1 MSALRNIRML
11 TRYSA
16 WANSLLYL
24 ALGEVPEAE
33 LTTPRQIVFG
43 NLIRTLNH
51 VYTIDLVW
59 QAHLEGRPHGFT
71 TRTPD
76 VHISFSDLRIAQAA
90 LDSWYIRY
98 AEEMSDRLGEEIVDF
113 TFIGGGEGSMTRG
126 DILLHVVN
134 HTTYHRGHI
143 AAMMYQIPALP
154 PTSDLP
160 VFLRNAALQT
170 ERGPRGPIQA

>member
-1 MSALRNIRML
+1 MSALRNIRLL

-24 ALGEVPEAE
+24 AIGELPEDE
-33 LTTPRQIVFG
+33 LTKPRQIVFG

-51 VYTIDLVW
+51 VYTIDLVF
-59 QAHLEGRPHGFT
+59 QAHLEGREHGFK

-76 VHISFSDLRIAQAA
+76 VRVSFSELRMAQAT
-90 LDSWYIRY
+90 LNSWYIRY
-98 AEEMSDRLGEEIVDF
+98 AEEMSDRLGEEMVDF
-113 TFIGGGEGSMTRG
+113 TFIGGGDGRMSRG

-143 AAMMYQIPALP
+143 AAMMYQIPAQP
-154 PTSDLP
+154 PTTDLP

-170 ERGPRGPIQA
+170 ERGPRGPL

>member
-1 MSALRNIRML
+1 MSALRSVRML
-11 TRYSA
+11 TRYTA
-16 WANSLLYL
+16 WANSLLYVT
-24 ALGEVPEAE
+24 LGEQPEVE
-33 LTTPRQIVFG
+33 LTKPRQILFG

-51 VYTIDLVW
+51 VYTMDLVW
-59 QAHLEGRPHGFT
+59 QAHLEGRAHGFT

-76 VHISFSDLRIAQAA
+76 VRVSFADLRIAQAT

-98 AEEMSDRLGEEIVDF
+98 AEEMSDRSGEEIVNF

-143 AAMMYQIPALP
+143 AALIYQIPTQP
-154 PTSDLP
+154 PTTDLP
-160 VFLRNAALQT
+160 VFLRNAALHT
-170 ERGPRGPIQA
+170 DRGPRGPV

>member
-1 MSALRNIRML
+1 MSALRNIRLL

-16 WANSLLYL
+16 WANSLLYS
-24 ALGEVPEAE
+24 ALGELPDVE

-59 QAHLEGRPHGFT
+59 RAHLEGMAHGFT

-76 VHISFSDLRIAQAA
+76 VLMSLSAMRTAQAA
-90 LDSWYIRY
+90 LDRWYIHY
-98 AEEMSDRLGEEIVDF
+98 AEEMSDHLGEQIVDF

-126 DILLHVVN
+126 DIVLHVVN

-154 PTSDLP
+154 PTTDLP
-160 VFLRNAALQT
+160 VFLRNAALQI
-170 ERGPRGPIQA
+170 ERGSRDLI

>member
-1 MSALRNIRML
+1 MSALRNIRLL

-24 ALGEVPEAE
+24 AIGELPEDE
-33 LTTPRQIVFG
+33 LTKPRQIVFG
-43 NLIRTLNH
+43 NLVRTLNH
-51 VYTIDLVW
+51 VYTIDLVF
-59 QAHLEGRPHGFT
+59 QAHLEGREHGFK

-76 VHISFSDLRIAQAA
+76 VRVSFSELRMAQAT

-98 AEEMSDRLGEEIVDF
+98 AEEMSDRLGEEMVDF
-113 TFIGGGEGSMTRG
+113 TFIGGGDGSMSRG

-143 AAMMYQIPALP
+143 AAMMYQIPAQP
-154 PTSDLP
+154 PTTDLP

-170 ERGPRGPIQA
+170 ERGPRGPL

>member
-1 MSALRNIRML
+1 ML
-11 TRYSA
+11 TRYTA
-16 WANSLLYL
+16 WANSLLY
-24 ALGEVPEAE
+24 ATLGEQPEAE
-33 LTTPRQIVFG
+33 LTKPRQILFG

-51 VYTIDLVW
+51 VHTIDLVW
-59 QAHLEGRPHGFT
+59 QAHLEGRAHGFT

-76 VHISFSDLRIAQAA
+76 VQVSLADLRIAQAT

-98 AEEMSDRLGEEIVDF
+98 AEEMSERAGEESVKF

-143 AAMMYQIPALP
+143 AAMIYQIPAQP
-154 PTSDLP
+154 PVTDLP
-160 VFLRNAALQT
+160 VFLRNAALHT
-170 ERGPRGPIQA
+170 DHGPRGPI

>member
-1 MSALRNIRML
+1 MSALRNIRLL

-24 ALGEVPEAE
+24 AIGELPEDE
-33 LTTPRQIVFG
+33 LTKPRQIVFG

-51 VYTIDLVW
+51 VHTIDLVF
-59 QAHLEGRPHGFT
+59 QAHLEGREHGFK

-76 VHISFSDLRIAQAA
+76 VCVSFSELRMAQAT

-98 AEEMSDRLGEEIVDF
+98 AEEMSDRLGEEMVNF
-113 TFIGGGEGSMTRG
+113 TFIGGGEGSMSRG

-143 AAMMYQIPALP
+143 AAMMYQIPARP
-154 PTSDLP
+154 PTTDLP

-170 ERGPRGPIQA
+170 ERGPRGPL

>member
-1 MSALRNIRML
+1 MSALRNIRLL

-24 ALGEVPEAE
+24 SLGELPEDE
-33 LTTPRQIVFG
+33 LTKPRQIVFG
-43 NLIRTLNH
+43 NLIRTVNH
-51 VYTIDLVW
+51 VYSMDLVW

-76 VHISFSDLRIAQAA
+76 VKVSFAELRMAQAA
-90 LDSWYIRY
+90 IDSWYIRY
-98 AEEMSDRLGEEIVDF
+98 AEEMSDRSGEEVVDF

-143 AAMMYQIPALP
+143 AAMMQQIPVPP
-154 PTSDLP
+154 PTTDLP
-160 VFLRNAALQT
+160 VFLRNAALQA
-170 ERGPRGPIQA
+170 ERGPRGPL

>member
-1 MSALRNIRML
+1 MSALRNIRLL

-24 ALGEVPEAE
+24 AIGELPEDE
-33 LTTPRQIVFG
+33 LTKPRQIVFG

-51 VYTIDLVW
+51 VYTIDLVF
-59 QAHLEGRPHGFT
+59 QAHLEGREHGFK

-76 VHISFSDLRIAQAA
+76 VRVSFSELRMAQAT
-90 LDSWYIRY
+90 LNSWYIRY
-98 AEEMSDRLGEEIVDF
+98 AEEMSDRLGEEMVDF
-113 TFIGGGEGSMTRG
+113 TFIGGGDGRMSRG
-126 DILLHVVN
+126 DILLHVSN

-143 AAMMYQIPALP
+143 AAMMYQIPAQP
-154 PTSDLP
+154 PTTDLP

-170 ERGPRGPIQA
+170 ERGPRGPL

>member
-1 MSALRNIRML
+1 MSALRSVRML
-11 TRYSA
+11 TRYTA
-16 WANSLLYL
+16 WANSLLYVT
-24 ALGEVPEAE
+24 LGEQPEVE
-33 LTTPRQIVFG
+33 LTKPRQIVFG

-51 VYTIDLVW
+51 VHTIDLVW
-59 QAHLEGRPHGFT
+59 QAHLEGRAHGFT

-76 VHISFSDLRIAQAA
+76 VQVSFADLRIAQAT

-98 AEEMSDRLGEEIVDF
+98 AEEMSDRAGEEIVKF

-143 AAMMYQIPALP
+143 AAMIYQIPAQP
-154 PTSDLP
+154 PTTDLP
-160 VFLRNAALQT
+160 VFLRNAALHT
-170 ERGPRGPIQA
+170 DRGPRGPI

>member
-1 MSALRNIRML
+1 MSALRTTRLL

-24 ALGEVPEAE
+24 AMGELPEEE
-33 LTTPRQIVFG
+33 LTKPRPIIFG

-51 VYTIDLVW
+51 VYTIDLVF
-59 QAHLEGRPHGFT
+59 QAHMEGRAHGFK

-76 VHISFSDLRIAQAA
+76 VLISLSELREAQAQ
-90 LDSWYIRY
+90 LDNWYIRY
-98 AEEMSDRLGEEIVDF
+98 AEEMSDRVGEEIVEF
-113 TFIGGGEGSMTRG
+113 TFIGGGEGAMSRG
-126 DILLHVVN
+126 DILLHIVN

-143 AAMMYQIPALP
+143 AAMMQQIPVQP
-154 PTSDLP
+154 PTTDLP

-170 ERGPRGPIQA
+170 ERGPRGPL

>member
-33 LTTPRQIVFG
+33 LTTRRPIVFG

-59 QAHLEGRPHGFT
+59 QAHLESRAHGFT

-76 VHISFSDLRIAQAA
+76 VHISFSDLRIAQSS
-90 LDSWYIRY
+90 LDSWYICY
-98 AEEMSDRLGEEIVDF
+98 AEEMSDRLGEEMVNF

-143 AAMMYQIPALP
+143 AAMMHQIPARP
-154 PTSDLP
+154 PTTDLP
-160 VFLRNAALQT
+160 IFLRNAALQT
-170 ERGPRGPIQA
+170 EHGPRGPI

>member
-1 MSALRNIRML
+1 MSALRNIRLL

-24 ALGEVPEAE
+24 AIGELPEAE
-33 LTTPRQIVFG
+33 LTKPRQIVFG

-51 VYTIDLVW
+51 VYTIGLVF
-59 QAHLEGRPHGFT
+59 QAHLEGREHGFK

-76 VHISFSDLRIAQAA
+76 VRVSLSELQAAQAQ
-90 LDSWYIRY
+90 LDTWYIRY
-98 AEEMSDRLGEEIVDF
+98 AEDMSDRLGEEVVDF
-113 TFIGGGEGSMTRG
+113 TFIGGGEGSMSRG

-143 AAMMYQIPALP
+143 AAIMYQIPAKP
-154 PTSDLP
+154 PTTDLP

-170 ERGPRGPIQA
+170 QRGPRGPL

>member
-1 MSALRNIRML
+1 ML

-113 TFIGGGEGSMTRG
+113 TFIDGGEGSMTRG

>member
-1 MSALRNIRML
+1 MSALRNIRLL

-24 ALGEVPEAE
+24 SVGELPEDE
-33 LTTPRQIVFG
+33 LTKPRQTVFG
-43 NLIRTLNH
+43 NLIRILNH
-51 VYTIDLVW
+51 VYSMDLVW
-59 QAHLEGRPHGFT
+59 QAHLEGRAHGFT

-76 VHISFSDLRIAQAA
+76 VQISFADLRMAQAA
-90 LDSWYIRY
+90 IDSWYIRY
-98 AEEMSDRLGEEIVDF
+98 AEEMSDRLGEEIVEF

-143 AAMMYQIPALP
+143 AAMMHQIPARP
-154 PTSDLP
+154 PTTDLP
-160 VFLRNAALQT
+160 VFLRNAALLTQ
-170 ERGPRGPIQA
+170 RGPRGPL

>member
-24 ALGEVPEAE
+24 ALGELPEAE
-33 LTTPRQIVFG
+33 LTNPRQIVFG

-59 QAHLEGRPHGFT
+59 QAHLEGRAHGFT

-76 VHISFSDLRIAQAA
+76 VHISFADFRTAQPAFYSGYTSYASD
-90 LDSWYIRY
+90 
-98 AEEMSDRLGEEIVDF
+98 
-113 TFIGGGEGSMTRG
+113 MTYR
-126 DILLHVVN
+126 
-134 HTTYHRGHI
+134 
-143 AAMMYQIPALP
+143 
-154 PTSDLP
+154 
-160 VFLRNAALQT
+160 
-170 ERGPRGPIQA
+170 

>member
-1 MSALRNIRML
+1 MSALRNIRLL
-11 TRYSA
+11 TRYSS

-24 ALGEVPEAE
+24 AIGELPEDE
-33 LTTPRQIVFG
+33 LTKPRQIVFG

-51 VYTIDLVW
+51 VYTIDLVF
-59 QAHLEGRPHGFT
+59 QAHLEGREHGFK

-76 VHISFSDLRIAQAA
+76 VRLSFSELRMAQAT

-98 AEEMSDRLGEEIVDF
+98 AEEMSDRLGEEMVDF
-113 TFIGGGEGSMTRG
+113 TFIGGGDGCMSRG

-143 AAMMYQIPALP
+143 AAMMYQIPAQP
-154 PTSDLP
+154 PTTDLP

-170 ERGPRGPIQA
+170 ERGPRGPL